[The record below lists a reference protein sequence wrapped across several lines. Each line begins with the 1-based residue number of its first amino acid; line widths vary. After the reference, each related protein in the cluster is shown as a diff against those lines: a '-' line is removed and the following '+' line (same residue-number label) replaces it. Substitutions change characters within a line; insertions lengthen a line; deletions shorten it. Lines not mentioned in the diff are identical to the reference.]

1 MNEFCD
7 LAEKIS
13 IFIKK
18 IKKVVT
24 TFNCS
29 NNLSRDLRKVQQD
42 NPLTLLSDLSNTV
55 KRKNILYLIQDIITR
70 WNSTHDMIER
80 FLKLRIFI
88 NDVINTSA
96 DHRTKTNKYLL
107 NIDEI
112 EVAECMLIILKPFKI
127 ITNMLSHSKLTSSR
141 ILPCLV

>member
-1 MNEFCD
+1 
-7 LAEKIS
+7 
-13 IFIKK
+13 
-18 IKKVVT
+18 
-24 TFNCS
+24 
-29 NNLSRDLRKVQQD
+29 VQQD

-141 ILPCLV
+141 ILPCLVFLKQKLQPVSGENESLNAMKFFMSSCLFFYINNYK